1 MALIINQQI
10 GNNPYRAPC
19 TVDNKAKLKGI
30 PYKTKAIKTAIKV
43 AHNIAL

>member
-1 MALIINQQI
+1 MINQQI

-19 TVDNKAKLKGI
+19 TVDNKAKPRGI
-30 PYKTKAIKTAIKV
+30 PYTTKAMKTAIKV